1 MKLMKEL
8 PKIAARILKNTRG
21 AHPDLKSRLELLE
34 EAYGASAVAR
44 DFDDWCNGKVL
55 GGENPKY
62 PFSEY
67 MKVVDSRLGH
77 APEETKLDIKD
88 PQVAELVSL
97 SYEMTSI
104 LPSAT
109 SVAKLLALY
118 PLAEVKDAL
127 VEFTE
132 SLEEKNVRGGM
143 YLFYNEGGADA
154 IILVRRRRSS
164 NG

>member
-8 PKIAARILKNTRG
+8 PKIAARLLKNTRG

-34 EAYGASAVAR
+34 EAYGAAAVAR
-44 DFDDWCNGKVL
+44 DFEDWCREVGIRN
-55 GGENPKY
+55 ENPRY

-67 MKVVDSRLGH
+67 MKVVDSRLGN
-77 APEETKLDIKD
+77 AVAEIKPDIKE

-97 SYEMTSI
+97 TYEMTTI

-127 VEFTE
+127 AEFVE

-154 IILVRRRRSS
+154 IILARRRRT
-164 NG
+164 